1 MKPLRLDLAGLAQ
14 RFGTF
19 FIDQFGVLHD
29 GSTPYDGAVEA
40 LVRLNEVG
48 KRIVLLSNSGKRSVE
63 NEKRLISLGFR
74 AGSWDLFLTSGEVAR
89 RMFTGAC
96 GEAPLAGG
104 ARVLVLSRGGD
115 SSALDGLPVSLVTS
129 AEKAD
134 LVMLSGSEG
143 DRMSLDDYR
152 GILAP
157 AAERGVPLICTNPD
171 KIMLTPV
178 GPRFGSGR
186 VAELY
191 EAMGGTVTW
200 IGKPFPQIYAAAL
213 GDLGVSDP
221 ADVVCIGDSV
231 EHDIAG
237 AHGAGLQAALV
248 RSGIIADAS
257 DIELE
262 AIYVEHATRPDF
274 VLPAFA
280 WRSVGRDSG

>member
-1 MKPLRLDLAGLAQ
+1 MKPAGLDLADLAE

-29 GSTPYDGAVEA
+29 GSAPYAGAVDA
-40 LVRLNEVG
+40 LVRLKEAG

-89 RMFTGAC
+89 RMFTGTY
-96 GEAPLAGG
+96 GEARLAGG

-115 SSALDGLPVSLVTS
+115 SSAIDGLDVRLCENA
-129 AEKAD
+129 AEAD
-134 LVMLSGSEG
+134 LVLLSGSEG
-143 DRMSLDDYR
+143 DRITLDDYR
-152 GILAP
+152 ALLAP
-157 AAERGVPLICTNPD
+157 AAKRNVPLICTNPD

-213 GDLGVSDP
+213 SDLGVSNVS
-221 ADVVCIGDSV
+221 DVVCVGDSV

-248 RSGIIADAS
+248 RSGIIAGAGDS
-257 DIELE
+257 ELE
-262 AIYVEHATRPDF
+262 ALYAEHGTRPDF

-280 WRSVGRDSG
+280 WRGRGETG